1 MAGTGSCDGA
11 EAEDDA
17 AIDDS
22 AVDEVDAD
30 VFVDT
35 AADSDVTAPDA
46 DGSAAGVEDCDEAA
60 DTAEADS

>member
-30 VFVDT
+30 VFADT
-35 AADSDVTAPDA
+35 AADSDVTAPDV

>member
-30 VFVDT
+30 
-35 AADSDVTAPDA
+35 
-46 DGSAAGVEDCDEAA
+46 GS
-60 DTAEADS
+60 AEADS

>member
-22 AVDEVDAD
+22 AVDEVDAVD
-30 VFVDT
+30 V
-35 AADSDVTAPDA
+35 

>member
-11 EAEDDA
+11 EAEDG
-17 AIDDS
+17 S
-22 AVDEVDAD
+22 AEAGSVPDEVDA
-30 VFVDT
+30 V
-35 AADSDVTAPDA
+35 DA